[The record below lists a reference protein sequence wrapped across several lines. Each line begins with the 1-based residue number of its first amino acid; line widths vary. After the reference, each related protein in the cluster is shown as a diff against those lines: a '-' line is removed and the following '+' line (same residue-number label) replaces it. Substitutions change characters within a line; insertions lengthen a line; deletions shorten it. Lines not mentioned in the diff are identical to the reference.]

1 MSTALQKHQ
10 FQIEDNR
17 RVAKT
22 LSEPVAEGH
31 EPTYLAPSTRFTP
44 GAGDAGAGQEAR
56 PESRESLEHLLTGL
70 QAAEAPG
77 MVDLRGSADGE
88 VHIGEQPFQAE
99 VA

>member
-1 MSTALQKHQ
+1 MSTALQKNQ

-31 EPTYLAPSTRFTP
+31 EPTNPAPSTQLTRE
-44 GAGDAGAGQEAR
+44 AGDTGGGQEPR
-56 PESRESLEHLLTGL
+56 PESRESLERLLDRL
-70 QAAEAPG
+70 QAGEAPG

-88 VHIGEQPFQAE
+88 VHIGELPFRAE